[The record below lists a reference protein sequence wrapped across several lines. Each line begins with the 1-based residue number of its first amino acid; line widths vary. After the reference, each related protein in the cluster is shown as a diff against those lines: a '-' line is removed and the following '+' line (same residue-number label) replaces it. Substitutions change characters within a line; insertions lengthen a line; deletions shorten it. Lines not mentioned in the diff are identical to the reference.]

1 MAAQNDVNPQTVS
14 PEEFAQ
20 LVKGASD
27 DQIASTVHQAGTA
40 DVLDRIFE
48 GMEQR
53 FVPEK
58 AADVDADIVFEI
70 SDEGETHSYLVA
82 VHDQTC
88 KTERGSTEDPKVK
101 LSAGLVPFVKL
112 VTGEA
117 QGPQLFMSGKLKVS
131 GDLMFSTRIMT
142 FFDQPKA
149 S

>member
-1 MAAQNDVNPQTVS
+1 MAAQNDVNPQQVS

-20 LVKGASD
+20 LVKGSSD
-27 DQIASTVHQAGTA
+27 EDIAATVHQAGTA

-48 GMEQR
+48 GMEDR
-53 FVPEK
+53 FRPEK
-58 AADVDADIVFEI
+58 ASDVDADIVFEI
-70 SDEGETHSYLVA
+70 TDEGDTHSYLVA
-82 VHDQTC
+82 VHDGAC
-88 KTERGSTEDPKVK
+88 KTERGTADDPKVK
-101 LSAGLVPFVKL
+101 LTAGLVPFIKL

-149 S
+149 

>member
-1 MAAQNDVNPQTVS
+1 MAAQNPQEVS

-27 DQIASTVHQAGTA
+27 EEIAATVHQAGTA
-40 DVLDRIFE
+40 GVLDRIFE
-48 GMEQR
+48 GMEER

-58 AADVDADIVFEI
+58 ASDVDADIVFEI
-70 SDEGETHSYLVA
+70 NDGEDSYPYVVA
-82 VHDQTC
+82 IHNQTC
-88 KTERGSTEDPKVK
+88 KAEQGTKEDPKVK
-101 LSAGLVPFVKL
+101 LTTGLVPFVKL

>member
-1 MAAQNDVNPQTVS
+1 MAAQNQVDPQKVS

-20 LVKGASD
+20 LVKGSSD
-27 DQIASTVHQAGTA
+27 EDIAATVHQAGTA

-53 FVPEK
+53 FVAAK
-58 AADVDADIVFEI
+58 ASDVDADIVFEI
-70 SDEGETHSYLVA
+70 TDEGDTHPYVVA
-82 VHDQTC
+82 IHDGSC
-88 KTERGSTEDPKVK
+88 KTQRGTVDNPKVK
-101 LSAGLVPFVKL
+101 LTSGLVPFIKL

-131 GDLMFSTRIMT
+131 GDLMFSTRIMS

-149 S
+149 